1 MNGIRTQ
8 REAHGMSQTE
18 LAGRLGVTSTAV
30 NKWEAG
36 ARVPRLP
43 KLIAMAQIFGCTM
56 DDLCG
61 DDPPTESAS

>member
-1 MNGIRTQ
+1 MNTIRYL
-8 REAHGMSQTE
+8 REAHNMSQSE
-18 LAGRLGVTSTAV
+18 LARRLGVTAQAV

-36 ARVPRLP
+36 VNVP
-43 KLIAMAQIFGCTM
+43 KLKNLRAMVVIFGCTM

>member
-18 LAGRLGVTSTAV
+18 LAGRLGVSSTAV

-36 ARVPRLP
+36 ASMPRL
-43 KLIAMAQIFGCTM
+43 KNLRAMVVIFGCTM